1 MPFTGL
7 ITSVITDLVPGLV
20 TSAVPGLIKRVVNRL
35 VNRSVTVTIVTSITD
50 EKFVISSMNGMKKK
64 QRNKEYFMSAGMK
77 KKC

>member
-1 MPFTGL
+1 
-7 ITSVITDLVPGLV
+7 
-20 TSAVPGLIKRVVNRL
+20 
-35 VNRSVTVTIVTSITD
+35 VTSITD